1 MLAGLGRLLP
11 TTAVLIAV
19 GFVDELASGVATAG
33 APELQRTFATS
44 YAELATVIML
54 VPGLVG
60 LCLEPPLFLL
70 ADRWPRRWFITG
82 GFAGMVASMI
92 VAALAPGPIT
102 FAIAISLYGIASGA
116 AVGLAQA
123 TLVDAN
129 PTRRAAVVTRWTLL
143 AALGD
148 GAAPALLVLVG
159 ALGLTW
165 RAGYLVLA
173 GVIAAWALVIAL
185 RPLPVGFAASEPG
198 GAGAPAPAPAQK
210 LWPTLIAALR
220 NKRLVAWLLALVLCD
235 LLDEILVVLASLH
248 LRDNLGAGPE
258 WRTVVLGALVAG
270 SVIGLVAVERLLVR
284 VAATRLLKWTA
295 FSCAVTYAVWLTA
308 PTPFTSAILMVPV
321 GITSAPLYPLTAA
334 QAYAANPGKSGAVL
348 AIGHLFTPLAL
359 ALPWLLGVVADHW
372 GLPLALALLAIQ
384 PVGLAIMAVTVP
396 TEDSPPPTTRVE

>member
-1 MLAGLGRLLP
+1 VLAGLGRLLP
-11 TTAVLIAV
+11 TTAILIAV
-19 GFVDELASGVATAG
+19 GFVDELASGVATSG
-33 APELQRTFATS
+33 APELQQTFATS

-54 VPGLVG
+54 VPGIVG

-129 PTRRAAVVTRWTLL
+129 PTRRAAIITRWTLL

-148 GAAPALLVLVG
+148 GAAPALLTLVA

-173 GVIAAWALVIAL
+173 GVIAAWAIVVAL
-185 RPLPVGFAASEPG
+185 RPLPVGFAPPAPDGE
-198 GAGAPAPAPAQK
+198 GAPAPAPT
-210 LWPTLIAALR
+210 LWPALVAAIR
-220 NKRLVAWLLALVLCD
+220 NRRLVGWLFALVLCD

-248 LRDNLGAGPE
+248 LRDTLGAGPE
-258 WRTVVLGALVAG
+258 WRTIVLVALVAG
-270 SVIGLVAVERLLVR
+270 SVIGLVAVERLLVQ
-284 VAATRLLKWTA
+284 VAATRLLVWTA
-295 FSCAVTYAVWLTA
+295 IACAVTYAVWLCA
-308 PTPFTSAILMVPV
+308 PTPLASAILMVPV

-359 ALPWLLGVVADHW
+359 ALPWLLGAVADAW
-372 GLPLALALLAIQ
+372 GLPIALGLLAIQ
-384 PVGLAIMAVTVP
+384 PVGLAIMAIAVP
-396 TEDSPPPTTRVE
+396 VEESPPRA

>member
-1 MLAGLGRLLP
+1 VLAGLGRLLP

-19 GFVDELASGVATAG
+19 GFVDELASGVATSG
-33 APELQRTFATS
+33 APEIQRAFATS

-82 GFAGMVASMI
+82 GFAGMVASM
-92 VAALAPGPIT
+92 VLAALAPGPIT

-173 GVIAAWALVIAL
+173 GVIAAWAVVIAL
-185 RPLPVGFAASEPG
+185 RPLPVGFAAHAAAAEG
-198 GAGAPAPAPAQK
+198 APAQK
-210 LWPTLIAALR
+210 LWPTLVAAIR
-220 NKRLVAWLLALVLCD
+220 NRKLVAWLFALVLCD

-258 WRTVVLGALVAG
+258 WRTIVLGALVLG

-284 VAATRLLKWTA
+284 VAATRLLAWTA
-295 FSCAVTYAVWLTA
+295 FSCAVTYAVWLAA

-321 GITSAPLYPLTAA
+321 GVTSAPLYPLTAA

-359 ALPWLLGVVADHW
+359 ALPWLLGAVADHR
-372 GLPLALALLAIQ
+372 GLPLALALLAVQ
-384 PVGLAIMAVTVP
+384 PIGLAIMAVTVP
-396 TEDSPPPTTRVE
+396 TEDSPPPAAGVE